1 MKKKDTMTIKD
12 PTLLEVIKDNSVS
25 FEKKIINHITAENVI
40 VTSIDKWLFPN
51 PKKMDEL
58 RDSIRLPIM
67 QGIYGELRK
76 DKHIHSNLYPPKVII
91 TSNGKQENSL
101 KKISFKAKMYKGE
114 FNGVKEITEL
124 CLIHQVLQIIQQWL
138 KLHDTLLKTS
148 WQISNNNCYN
158 IWIQGMK
165 S

>member
-1 MKKKDTMTIKD
+1 MKYLGSDGDINLSSTQHIYLLGSDTISQCLENTYMKKKDTMTIKD
-12 PTLLEVIKDNSVS
+12 PTLLEVIKNNSVS
-25 FEKKIINHITAENVI
+25 FEKKTINHITAENVI

-67 QGIYGELRK
+67 QGIYGELGK

-91 TSNGKQENSL
+91 TSNGKQEISL

-114 FNGVKEITEL
+114 FTDVNEITEL
-124 CLIHQVLQIIQQWL
+124 YIIHQV
-138 KLHDTLLKTS
+138 
-148 WQISNNNCYN
+148 
-158 IWIQGMK
+158 
-165 S
+165 